1 MTCGHCGATIKE
13 AGAFCSHCGT
23 RIVRPERDA
32 PAIKAATD
40 PARFDLAKGS
50 EGYAAA
56 MRHEPRIESQAAAK
70 IMPVVMIGFCLFFM
84 VSAGGMIGGGAF
96 VIPFLLIP
104 AIMIFGAG
112 KMLRDSA
119 AFSRA
124 PVVRELRVV
133 VDERVAMSGGGEN
146 SSVSTHYYATL
157 QARDGSRREH
167 PTSGP
172 IAGKIA
178 AGDIGIAFLKHDRLV
193 DFLRLE
199 P

>member
-1 MTCGHCGATIKE
+1 MTCGHCGATIKD

-23 RIVRPERDA
+23 RLVRPERDA

-40 PARFDLAKGS
+40 PARYDLAKAS
-50 EGYAAA
+50 EGYAVA
-56 MRHEPRIESQAAAK
+56 MRHEPKIESHAAAK
-70 IMPVVMIGFCLFFM
+70 FIPVVMIGFCIFFM
-84 VSAGGMIGGGAF
+84 ISALSMGGGAF
-96 VIPFLLIP
+96 MIPFLVVP
-104 AIMIFGAG
+104 GIMIAMAG
-112 KMLRDSA
+112 KMLTSSA
-119 AFSRA
+119 AFERA

-157 QARDGSRREH
+157 QARDGGRREH
-167 PTSGP
+167 VTSGP

-199 P
+199 A